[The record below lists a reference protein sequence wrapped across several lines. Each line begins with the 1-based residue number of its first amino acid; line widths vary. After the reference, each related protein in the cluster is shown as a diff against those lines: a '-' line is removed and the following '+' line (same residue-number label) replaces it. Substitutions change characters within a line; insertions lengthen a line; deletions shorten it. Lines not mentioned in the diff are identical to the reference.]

1 MGKLLI
7 YIKRNL
13 VFFLLVANTLAL
25 TAQKEQVNAAARY
38 LQQKSLDSAK
48 IAIEKAILDNKTSTQ
63 GNTWYLRG
71 FIYKSIYNTQ
81 EKEQKYSSARI
92 QALESFKHAY
102 EIDTSKQ
109 AIQESIKNIKYLATT
124 LYNDAAASLDSM
136 DYKTALEVFDT
147 FKKYY
152 SLVDTSAVNNKQTDI
167 KFLQALAS
175 VYTQL
180 FDLDKKVNVEFLS
193 RAKNTYNKVLT
204 MDPNN
209 IFANYNMGILYYNQA
224 VNLINQ
230 LDYGTDIRSLSDVQ
244 DNSIKLFKESLPFLE
259 KAYALDPKRKE
270 TLYGLSGIYYSLNEM
285 DKSNLFKQRL
295 EEMKEK

>member
-1 MGKLLI
+1 MRELLT

-13 VFFLLVANTLAL
+13 VFLLLVSNTLAL
-25 TAQKEQVNAAARY
+25 IAQKEQVNAAARY
-38 LQQKSLDSAK
+38 LQQKDLDSAK
-48 IAIEKAILDNKTSTQ
+48 IAIEKAILDSKTATQ

-71 FIYKSIYNTQ
+71 FIYKSIYNAQ
-81 EKEQKYSSARI
+81 EKEQKYSFARI

-152 SLVDTSAVNNKQTDI
+152 SLVDTSTVNSKQTDI

-180 FDLDKKVNVEFLS
+180 FDLDKKVNGELLS
-193 RAKNTYNKVLT
+193 LAKNTYNKVLT

-230 LDYGTDIRSLSDVQ
+230 LDYGTDIKSLNDVQ
-244 DNSIKLFKESLPFLE
+244 DNSIKLFKESLPFME
-259 KAYALDPKRKE
+259 KAYSLDPNRKE

-295 EEMKEK
+295 EEMKKK